1 MYIRRAPLKLNSA
14 FPLHAKNNGYR
25 QKTAAR
31 VFVYLHGAVGPV
43 GPVGPV
49 APAAPV
55 GPVGPVAPV
64 APVGPVGPI
73 GPLGPAGPLQQQHPF
88 RLDALPFNSSYIIK
102 SSSFNHTAAGL
113 YSLAYYI
120 L

>member
-1 MYIRRAPLKLNSA
+1 MYIRRTPLKLNSA

-64 APVGPVGPI
+64 APVGPVGPVAPVAPPEYAQLPPDRLT
-73 GPLGPAGPLQQQHPF
+73 PLHLSADRETGTQ
-88 RLDALPFNSSYIIK
+88 
-102 SSSFNHTAAGL
+102 
-113 YSLAYYI
+113 
-120 L
+120 

>member
-1 MYIRRAPLKLNSA
+1 MYIRRTPLKLNSA

-64 APVGPVGPI
+64 APPEYAQLPPDRLT
-73 GPLGPAGPLQQQHPF
+73 PLHLSADRETETQ
-88 RLDALPFNSSYIIK
+88 
-102 SSSFNHTAAGL
+102 
-113 YSLAYYI
+113 
-120 L
+120 

>member
-49 APAAPV
+49 APVAPV

-64 APVGPVGPI
+64 APPEYAQLP
-73 GPLGPAGPLQQQHPF
+73 PDRLTPF
-88 RLDALPFNSSYIIK
+88 HLSADRE
-102 SSSFNHTAAGL
+102 TGTQ
-113 YSLAYYI
+113 
-120 L
+120 

>member
-1 MYIRRAPLKLNSA
+1 MKLNSA

-55 GPVGPVAPV
+55 GPVEPFIYA
-64 APVGPVGPI
+64 
-73 GPLGPAGPLQQQHPF
+73 QH
-88 RLDALPFNSSYIIK
+88 
-102 SSSFNHTAAGL
+102 
-113 YSLAYYI
+113 
-120 L
+120 

>member
-49 APAAPV
+49 APVAPV

-64 APVGPVGPI
+64 APPEYAQLPPDRLT
-73 GPLGPAGPLQQQHPF
+73 PLHLSADRETGTQ
-88 RLDALPFNSSYIIK
+88 
-102 SSSFNHTAAGL
+102 
-113 YSLAYYI
+113 
-120 L
+120 

>member
-64 APVGPVGPI
+64 APPEYAQLPPDRLT
-73 GPLGPAGPLQQQHPF
+73 PLHLSADRETGTQ
-88 RLDALPFNSSYIIK
+88 
-102 SSSFNHTAAGL
+102 
-113 YSLAYYI
+113 
-120 L
+120 

>member
-55 GPVGPVAPV
+55 GPVGPVAPA
-64 APVGPVGPI
+64 APVGPVGPVA
-73 GPLGPAGPLQQQHPF
+73 PVAPPEYAQLPPDRLTPF
-88 RLDALPFNSSYIIK
+88 HLSADRE
-102 SSSFNHTAAGL
+102 TGTQ
-113 YSLAYYI
+113 
-120 L
+120 

>member
-55 GPVGPVAPV
+55 GPVGPVAPAAPVGPVGPVGPVAPV
-64 APVGPVGPI
+64 APVGPVGPVA
-73 GPLGPAGPLQQQHPF
+73 PVAPPEYAQLPPDRLTPF
-88 RLDALPFNSSYIIK
+88 HLSADRE
-102 SSSFNHTAAGL
+102 TGTQ
-113 YSLAYYI
+113 
-120 L
+120 

>member
-64 APVGPVGPI
+64 APPEYAQLP
-73 GPLGPAGPLQQQHPF
+73 PDRLTPF
-88 RLDALPFNSSYIIK
+88 HLSADRE
-102 SSSFNHTAAGL
+102 TGTQ
-113 YSLAYYI
+113 
-120 L
+120 

>member
-1 MYIRRAPLKLNSA
+1 MKLNSA

-64 APVGPVGPI
+64 APVGPVGPVA
-73 GPLGPAGPLQQQHPF
+73 PVAPPEYAQLPPDRLTPF
-88 RLDALPFNSSYIIK
+88 HLSADRE
-102 SSSFNHTAAGL
+102 TGTQ
-113 YSLAYYI
+113 
-120 L
+120 

>member
-64 APVGPVGPI
+64 APVGPVGPVA
-73 GPLGPAGPLQQQHPF
+73 PVAPPEYAQLPPDRLTPF
-88 RLDALPFNSSYIIK
+88 HLSADRE
-102 SSSFNHTAAGL
+102 TGTQ
-113 YSLAYYI
+113 
-120 L
+120 

>member
-14 FPLHAKNNGYR
+14 FLLHAKNNGYR

-64 APVGPVGPI
+64 APVGPVGPVAPVAPPEYAQLPPDRLT
-73 GPLGPAGPLQQQHPF
+73 PLHLSADRETGTQ
-88 RLDALPFNSSYIIK
+88 
-102 SSSFNHTAAGL
+102 
-113 YSLAYYI
+113 
-120 L
+120 

>member
-1 MYIRRAPLKLNSA
+1 MYIRRAPFKLNSA

-64 APVGPVGPI
+64 APPEYAQLPPDRLT
-73 GPLGPAGPLQQQHPF
+73 PLHLSADRETGTQ
-88 RLDALPFNSSYIIK
+88 
-102 SSSFNHTAAGL
+102 
-113 YSLAYYI
+113 
-120 L
+120 

>member
-55 GPVGPVAPV
+55 GPVGPVGPVAPV
-64 APVGPVGPI
+64 APVGPVGPVAPVAPPEYAQLPPDRLT
-73 GPLGPAGPLQQQHPF
+73 PLHLSADRETGTQ
-88 RLDALPFNSSYIIK
+88 
-102 SSSFNHTAAGL
+102 
-113 YSLAYYI
+113 
-120 L
+120 

>member
-64 APVGPVGPI
+64 APVGPVGPVAPVAPPEYAQLPPDRLT
-73 GPLGPAGPLQQQHPF
+73 PLHLSADRETGTQ
-88 RLDALPFNSSYIIK
+88 
-102 SSSFNHTAAGL
+102 
-113 YSLAYYI
+113 
-120 L
+120 

>member
-1 MYIRRAPLKLNSA
+1 MYIRRTPLKLNSA

-64 APVGPVGPI
+64 APPEYAQLPPDRLT
-73 GPLGPAGPLQQQHPF
+73 PLHLSADRETGTQ
-88 RLDALPFNSSYIIK
+88 
-102 SSSFNHTAAGL
+102 
-113 YSLAYYI
+113 
-120 L
+120 

>member
-1 MYIRRAPLKLNSA
+1 MKLNSA

-25 QKTAAR
+25 QKTATR

-55 GPVGPVAPV
+55 GPVWPVAPV
-64 APVGPVGPI
+64 APVGPVGPVA
-73 GPLGPAGPLQQQHPF
+73 PVAPPEYAQLPPDRLTPF
-88 RLDALPFNSSYIIK
+88 HLSADRE
-102 SSSFNHTAAGL
+102 TGTQ
-113 YSLAYYI
+113 
-120 L
+120 